1 MKKAFLLVIFFVLT
15 LNSMQSQVQ
24 QIAVQ
29 HPTLDTARFFGNL
42 QNAIDSAW
50 VGSTIYLPAILGDYT
65 TSGFTVNKKLFIYGV
80 GHYPD
85 STQATGRT
93 VISGNVTISQGADSG
108 SISGLYI
115 TGNVT
120 FTSVNVFYFN
130 RNRLQH
136 LLFNSSTKNILLQQ
150 NVVAGYVNGG
160 NAEKCIFENNFF
172 ANAHYYFTYLSPLD
186 RYIFLANLHSC
197 IFLNNIFFKT
207 IGNRGNYGA
216 HFLANVNYTVFEN
229 NIFLINDGNSF
240 DVGYFILSSSYNTFN
255 NNIFETSNPIPTGT
269 NVGQDN
275 IVLDTHAKIFKN
287 QSGQEFNYSH
297 NYQLPDDCPGKDA
310 GTDGKDIGIYGGDK
324 PYKNGAVPIIP
335 HILKRE
341 ISPRVVKDGK
351 INIEMIIEAQTR

>member
-1 MKKAFLLVIFFVLT
+1 MRKAFLLILFFVLT
-15 LNSMQSQVQ
+15 LSSMQSQVQ
-24 QIAVQ
+24 LIAVQ

-42 QNAIDSAW
+42 QTAIDSAW
-50 VGSTIYLPAILGDYT
+50 VGSTIYLPAMLGDYT
-65 TSGFTVNKKLFIYGV
+65 TSGFTVNKKLHIYGV

-85 STQATGRT
+85 STKATGRT
-93 VISGNVTISQGADSG
+93 VISGNITIAQGADSG
-108 SISGLYI
+108 SISGLHI

-172 ANAHYYFTYLSPLD
+172 ANAQYEFIYVSPYGRLTN
-186 RYIFLANLHSC
+186 ITNLHSC
-197 IFLNNIFFKT
+197 IFLNNIFFRT
-207 IGNRGNYGA
+207 IGYRYDYLA
-216 HFLANVNYTVFEN
+216 YLLANVNYTVFEN
-229 NIFLINDGNSF
+229 NIFLINDGSSF
-240 DVGYFILSSSYNTFN
+240 NVGYFIYSGSYNTFN

-269 NVGQDN
+269 NVGQNN
-275 IVLDTHAKIFKN
+275 IVLDTHAKIFKD
-287 QSGQEFNYSH
+287 QTGQEFNYSH
-297 NYQLPDDCPGKDA
+297 NYQLPDDCPAKDA
-310 GTDGKDIGIYGGDK
+310 GTDGKDIGIYGGEK

-335 HILKRE
+335 HILKRD

-351 INIEMIIEAQTR
+351 LTIEMIIEAQKR